1 MRREGLSL
9 SRAAEAAGT
18 TRATVLAYAGA
29 ALESKTGGRWQAK
42 PGDRLFARMP
52 AMTVLGPALVDT
64 RGSGARSLIGRHNA
78 AIAHYRAT
86 GDTSRL
92 ARFQGKQVGGQLL
105 ETDPDVIDFWSIR
118 APDTFDRIYDLGR

>member
-9 SRAAEAAGT
+9 SRAAEQAGT
-18 TRATVLAYAGA
+18 TRATVLAYSGT
-29 ALESKTGGRWQAK
+29 ALESKTDGRWRAK
-42 PGDRLFARMP
+42 RGDRLFARMP
-52 AMTVLGPALVDT
+52 AMTERGPVLVET
-64 RGSGARSLIGRHNA
+64 RGSGARSVIGRHNA

-92 ARFQGKQVGGQLL
+92 ARFQGRHVGGVLL

-118 APDTFDRIYDLGR
+118 EPDSFDRIYDLGR